1 MELLLTLMVHYSLV
15 LDASENFVVIYV
27 NLYLCS
33 VVSYSLLRLIADIG
47 FFVLSREGMIM
58 KFTNLS
64 KQWVTQVN
72 LTLIYNSGILYVTW
86 NRIITSRFQLNWV

>member
-33 VVSYSLLRLIADIG
+33 VVSYSL
-47 FFVLSREGMIM
+47 E
-58 KFTNLS
+58 TNCRHWIFCFE
-64 KQWVTQVN
+64 QGGN
-72 LTLIYNSGILYVTW
+72 DHEIYESEQTVGHTGKLD
-86 NRIITSRFQLNWV
+86 FDL